1 MLGSVTGEPGK
12 TETANNKAE
21 LKYKRKHEVNYENE
35 KKKHGAMYNLK
46 TKLNPTK

>member
-21 LKYKRKHEVNYENE
+21 LKYKRKPEVNHENE
-35 KKKHGAMYNLK
+35 KKKHGAMYN
-46 TKLNPTK
+46 